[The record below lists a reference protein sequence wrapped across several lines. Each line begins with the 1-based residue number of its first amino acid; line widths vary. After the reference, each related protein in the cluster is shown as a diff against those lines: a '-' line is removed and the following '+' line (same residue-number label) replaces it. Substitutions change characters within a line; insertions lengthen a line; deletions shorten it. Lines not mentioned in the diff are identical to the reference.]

1 MAFDGEA
8 FVARFNTVWN
18 GHDLDGILAMMT
30 DDVVFEASFG
40 KDPWGAGVVGQAAV
54 REFLEDMFRRI
65 PDVRWDEIRIFAC
78 TELAV
83 VEWLTTGTP
92 RGGTRYEVQGCDV
105 LALRHGKIA
114 AKPPTERPSSNRLAF
129 FSSLHRA
136 GRDDRRVEG
145 CLAVEVPQHVVLV
158 DVVLLVVAVGGRDPQ
173 ARNAEDGA
181 ADGHR
186 QRAPQDRQCHRLLAP
201 ALLQAHA

>member
-8 FVARFNTVWN
+8 FVTRFNTVWN

-40 KDPWGAGVVGQAAV
+40 KDPWGARVVGQGAV

-65 PDVRWDEIRIFAC
+65 PDVRWDEIRHFASP
-78 TELAV
+78 ELAV

-105 LALRHGKIA
+105 LALRNGKIA
-114 AKPPTERPSSNRLAF
+114 AKRSYRKGQL
-129 FSSLHRA
+129 
-136 GRDDRRVEG
+136 
-145 CLAVEVPQHVVLV
+145 
-158 DVVLLVVAVGGRDPQ
+158 
-173 ARNAEDGA
+173 
-181 ADGHR
+181 
-186 QRAPQDRQCHRLLAP
+186 
-201 ALLQAHA
+201 

>member
-40 KDPWGAGVVGQAAV
+40 KDPWGARVVGQAAV

-65 PDVRWDEIRIFAC
+65 PDVRWDEIRHFAC
-78 TELAV
+78 PELAV

-92 RGGTRYEVQGCDV
+92 RASTRYEVHGCDV
-105 LALRHGKIA
+105 LALRNGKIS
-114 AKPPTERPSSNRLAF
+114 AKRSYRK
-129 FSSLHRA
+129 
-136 GRDDRRVEG
+136 G
-145 CLAVEVPQHVVLV
+145 
-158 DVVLLVVAVGGRDPQ
+158 LL
-173 ARNAEDGA
+173 
-181 ADGHR
+181 
-186 QRAPQDRQCHRLLAP
+186 
-201 ALLQAHA
+201 